1 MNICFILDHG
11 LKEYRRPFFE
21 KLAERGFNILIVH
34 PDIQLTGFSSRIRQI
49 SISSK
54 KKFGFELRE
63 SFDLKNIHVVIH
75 MQNIRLFSLWK
86 LSLSPFKKYKIIHW
100 GIGTSS
106 SKGLNSEG
114 RFIRFLR
121 NTISRFSNA
130 QILYS
135 DFALAKYPRNVQKKT
150 FIANN
155 TVESVYSEDF
165 SGLEKD
171 SFLFIGALN
180 KRKGLDELIEA
191 FNSYIQSDTRKI
203 KKLNIIGDGPERYN
217 LLFKVKELGLLPY
230 VTFSGNIQ
238 DEKLKLPY
246 YKKAIASI
254 SPKQAG
260 LSVLECFSYGIPFIT
275 FIDTI
280 SGGEHLNIQNGINGF
295 LVNDKFELVEKMI
308 ELDNQNDLAKSLG
321 HNAYKHYKD
330 NRNMPSM
337 VDTFCKAIN
346 FVSQGK

>member
-21 KLAERGFNILIVH
+21 ELAERGFNILIVH
-34 PDIQLTGFSSRIRQI
+34 PDIELKGFSSRISQI

-54 KKFGFELRE
+54 KKFGFEIRGP
-63 SFDLKNIHVVIH
+63 FDLKKMDVVIH
-75 MQNIRLFSLWK
+75 MQNIRLLSLWK
-86 LSLSPFKKYKIIHW
+86 LSLSPFRKYKIIHW

-121 NTISRFSNA
+121 NTISRFSDA

-165 SGLEKD
+165 SVFQKD

-180 KRKGLDELIEA
+180 KRKGIEILIEA
-191 FNSYIQSDTRKI
+191 FNSYSQSGKRNI
-203 KKLNIIGDGPERYN
+203 KKLLIIGDGPERSKLESLVQNFGLESQVY
-217 LLFKVKELGLLPY
+217 FLGD
-230 VTFSGNIQ
+230 IQ
-238 DEKLKLPY
+238 NEQQKLPF

-275 FIDTI
+275 FNDVI

-330 NRNMPSM
+330 NRNMPFM
-337 VDTFCKAIN
+337 VDTFCKTIN
-346 FVSQGK
+346 FVSRGK